1 MNKCPS
7 WLTWLYLAMIIP
19 FPFIDASPIRN
30 LGTFTKMVPGTF
42 ALLLALGLVP
52 EAIYEEENHSVE
64 HITTFQS
71 IIFHLK

>member
-1 MNKCPS
+1 MDHRNPILKH
-7 WLTWLYLAMIIP
+7 
-19 FPFIDASPIRN
+19 DAGVVSPRN